1 MLSLAGDAFLLLL
14 DERTGKPV
22 PDWWQLD
29 RVLAGAVLADL
40 EAARRITISSRFV
53 DSVRGLC
60 VLVVNREP
68 TGDDVLDQA
77 LKRLDKSRRAPSCLK
92 AVDTVAPGVLL
103 PLLEQLTAAGFLRVQ
118 RRRILGVFPAS
129 RYEALRPEYR
139 TELRAEL
146 ETALLQGHRD
156 TAAPRSLTL
165 LGLLDSVNWA
175 CPVLGLKPYAYSGDA
190 RLSSLIGEV
199 RRQDWRVDATF
210 TAIDEYQQNEAGAG
224 YG

>member
-1 MLSLAGDAFLLLL
+1 MRSLAGDAFLLLL

-29 RVLAGAVLADL
+29 RVLAGAILADL
-40 EAARRITISSRFV
+40 ESARRITVSSRFV
-53 DSVRGLC
+53 DSLQGLS

-77 LKRLDKSRRAPSCLK
+77 LKRLDETRSAPSCVQ
-92 AVDTVAPGVLL
+92 AIDAVAPGALR
-103 PLLEQLTAAGFLRVQ
+103 PLLDQLTTAGFLRVR
-118 RRRILGVFPAS
+118 RRRILGIFPAT
-129 RYEALRPEYR
+129 RYEALRPEYG

-146 ETALLQGHRD
+146 ETALCQPRRE
-156 TAAPRSLTL
+156 TAAPRGLTL
-165 LGLLDSVNWA
+165 LGLLDSVHWA

-199 RRQDWRVDATF
+199 RREDWRVAATF